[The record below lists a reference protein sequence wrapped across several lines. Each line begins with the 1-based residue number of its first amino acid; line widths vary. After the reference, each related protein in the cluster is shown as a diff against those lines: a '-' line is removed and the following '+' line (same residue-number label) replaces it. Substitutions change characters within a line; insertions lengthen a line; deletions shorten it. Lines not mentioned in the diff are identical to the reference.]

1 MFELIQVEIKRT
13 WMEFIC
19 YPLNGICRIL
29 ITTLLFYGL
38 FLSVRYVTGSNLI
51 FGNRLD
57 AIVVGYL
64 LWTLVVFIIQ
74 GIAFGLQFEAQT
86 GTLEQVFLSPF
97 GTLTVLLV
105 RAIADLTLYLV
116 LIVCVLLLTMFL
128 TGRYLHL
135 SPSLLL
141 PLSAVLLGTYGL
153 ALILGALALLFK
165 RVQQLIGILQF
176 ALLFLLTL
184 PVETWNGPL
193 QGLKLLLPMTI
204 GSGILRDLMAHNQS
218 LDFSGLALAFLNGL
232 GYFVLGVLVFRW
244 AECKA
249 KHQAILSGY

>member
-1 MFELIQVEIKRT
+1 MFELLQAELKRIWT
-13 WMEFIC
+13 EFIR
-19 YPLNGICRIL
+19 YPVDSISSVLVTSL
-29 ITTLLFYGL
+29 FFYGL
-38 FLSVRYVTGSNLI
+38 FLSVRYIAGPNLI

-57 AIVVGYL
+57 AMVVGYV
-64 LWTLVVFIIQ
+64 LWTLVVFILQ
-74 GIAFGLQFEAQT
+74 GIALELQVEAQT

-97 GTLTVLLV
+97 GTLRVLLV
-105 RAIADLTLYLV
+105 RAIAHLTLYLV
-116 LIVCVLLLTMFL
+116 LIVGVLLLTMIL
-128 TGRYLHL
+128 TGRYLHF

-153 ALILGALALLFK
+153 ALIVGALTLLFK
-165 RVQQLIGILQF
+165 RVQQLSGLLQF

-184 PVETWNGPL
+184 PVETWKGPL
-193 QGLKLLLPMTI
+193 QGLKLLLPMTV
-204 GSGILRDLMAHNQS
+204 GSGILRDLMARNQS

-244 AECKA
+244 AERKV